1 MHFLVLKVLLSELLG
16 RDRCIFKTF
25 SWILKL
31 LFSEQEAKQAGA
43 AERRRLSL
51 SPRKPTRTPSASPAK
66 STPATPAAPDSRQ
79 GVSRNLAEDLGAQ
92 VVSLEAASVLDS
104 ECPAAAPAKAVP
116 EETEAGPSDGA
127 ESVHLTEGVGEFV
140 FIE

>member
-1 MHFLVLKVLLSELLG
+1 MF
-16 RDRCIFKTF
+16 FKSF
-25 SWILKL
+25 PRMLKL
-31 LFSEQEAKQAGA
+31 VCGEQEAKQAGA

-51 SPRKPTRTPSASPAK
+51 SPRKPTRTPSASPSK
-66 STPATPAAPDSRQ
+66 SKPATPAALDNRP

-92 VVSLEAASVLDS
+92 VVSLAAASDLGS
-104 ECPAAAPAKAVP
+104 ESPAAAPAKAVP
-116 EETEAGPSDGA
+116 EETGAGPSDGA